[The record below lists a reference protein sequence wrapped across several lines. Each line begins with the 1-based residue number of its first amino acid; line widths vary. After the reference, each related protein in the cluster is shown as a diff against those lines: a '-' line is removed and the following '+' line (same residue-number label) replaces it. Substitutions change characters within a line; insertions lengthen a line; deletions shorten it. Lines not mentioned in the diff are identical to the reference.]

1 MLRTL
6 AVSGYRS
13 LRDVVIPLQELT
25 VVTGPNGSGKSNLYR
40 ALRLLA
46 SAATGDLIG
55 AVAREGGLSSLLWA
69 GPENGG
75 DQGTVRRNPIAVQLG
90 FASDELGYLVD
101 LGIPQTSQD
110 SVFARDPEIKREQ
123 IFAGPL
129 AKPSTLLIDR
139 LRAQTRVR
147 DGGWVSLDQK
157 LAPFESII
165 TDLADGDT
173 APELL
178 GLRRIMNGWRFYD
191 HFRVDADAPARRPQV
206 GTRSPVLAH
215 DGSNLAAV
223 WATVVDAGF
232 GRLLDRAVDEAFPGS
247 RVRIAASDGLL
258 RLTLTQPGLLR
269 PLDAAELSDGTL
281 RYLLLCAALLPAR
294 PAPLTVLNEPE
305 SSLHVSLLAPLA
317 NLVRAAA
324 AQTQVLLVS
333 HAAGLIDALP
343 DAHRIP
349 LERHLDGT
357 LVSGQGRLEGPPWN
371 WGTR

>member
-75 DQGTVRRNPIAVQLG
+75 DQGTVRRNPIAVRLG

-101 LGIPQTSQD
+101 LGIPQASQD

-191 HFRVDADAPARRPQV
+191 HFRVDADAPARRSQV

-215 DGSNLAAV
+215 DGSNLASV

-232 GRLLDRAVDEAFPGS
+232 GGLLDRAVDEAFPGS

-294 PAPLTVLNEPE
+294 PAPLTILNEPE

-349 LERHLDGT
+349 LERHPDGT